1 MAKQKINSAKM
12 DEVVLKYGN
21 TELKLTKSEDIIAVK
36 PQPNRRK
43 KIAHPDLTQKAG
55 LNGFELFSLKNGH
68 NENEVK
74 MENTLDT
81 LRNSADVLVGSHVYH
96 TSEDKVPFVPTGE
109 IFIKFK
115 KDAPIEK
122 CQQLIEKNNLMLYE
136 SRDENEYVFKTTSL
150 SENPLKVAASLQQE
164 TQLVEIAEPSLT
176 TVGKL
181 HGFII
186 PDDTLLKDQWH
197 LKNTGFHRNTSLS
210 LKKGADARVI
220 NAWELGNNLGDP
232 AIVVAVIDDG
242 FDLEHPDLYGAN
254 KFHTPWDFTR
264 NNNKPIPGEDDY
276 HGTSC
281 AGVAVGNTNNNG
293 VVGAAPNCK
302 LMPVRW
308 GTSLTDLEIEN
319 WFKYVADNGAAVVS
333 CSWGAAAKR
342 FPLSY
347 RMNKAIKDCAQ
358 NGRSGKGIVICFAA
372 ANENTDINAHKT
384 YNGFATHP
392 NVLAVAACTSID
404 TKSHYSCFG
413 ESIFITAPSSGSG
426 GMGILTSDIRGN
438 LGYAI
443 GDFTY
448 DFGGTSSAT
457 PLVAGIC
464 ALIFSIKPDLT
475 STEVKELIKST
486 ARKIGNA
493 DDYDENG
500 HSIFYGYGCI
510 DAENAVRKVLTLE
523 PSFKNTE
530 AYTN

>member
-1 MAKQKINSAKM
+1 MATTKKKSEKM

-21 TELKLTKSEDIIAVK
+21 SDLKLTKSEKLIAIK

-43 KIAHPDLTQKAG
+43 KIANSNLTPKEG
-55 LNGFELFSLKNGH
+55 VNGFELFSMKDNNG
-68 NENEVK
+68 NSVE
-74 MENTLDT
+74 MESTLDKM
-81 LRNSADVLVGSHVYH
+81 RSSPDVVVGSHVYH
-96 TSEDKVPFVPTGE
+96 TSEDEVPFVPTGE

-115 KDAPIEK
+115 EGAPSNK
-122 CQQLIEKNNLMLYE
+122 CQELIEKNSLMLYE
-136 SRDENEYVFKTTSL
+136 SRDENEYIFKTTSL

-164 TQLVEIAEPSLT
+164 TELVEIAEPSLV
-176 TVGKL
+176 TVGKV
-181 HGFII
+181 HGII
-186 PDDTLLKDQWH
+186 LPDDTLIKDQWH

-210 LKKGADARVI
+210 LKAGADARLI
-220 NAWELGNNLGDP
+220 DAWELFGSLGSP
-232 AIVVAVIDDG
+232 SVVVAIIDDG
-242 FDLEHPDLYGAN
+242 FDLEHPDLYGPN

-264 NNNKPIPGEDDY
+264 NNNNPIPGDEDY

-281 AGVAVGNTNNNG
+281 AGVAIGNTNSSG
-293 VVGAAPNCK
+293 IVGAAPNCK

-308 GTSLTDLEIEN
+308 GTGLSDSEIEN
-319 WFKYVADNGAAVVS
+319 WFKYVADNGAWVVS

-347 RMNKAIKDCAQ
+347 RMNKAIAECA
-358 NGRSGKGIVICFAA
+358 NKGRSGKGIVICFAA
-372 ANENTDINAHKT
+372 ANANTDINANET

-392 NVLAVAACTSID
+392 DVIAVAACTSID

-426 GMGILTSDIRGN
+426 GMGILTTDIRGN
-438 LGYAI
+438 LGYSP

-464 ALIFSIKPDLT
+464 ALILSVNPSLT
-475 STEVKELIKST
+475 SEEVKECIKST
-486 ARKIGNA
+486 GRKIGKPG
-493 DDYDENG
+493 DYDKNG

-510 DAENAVRKVLTLE
+510 DAANAIKKAAYKKADKK
-523 PSFKNTE
+523 KNSIPIV
-530 AYTN
+530 